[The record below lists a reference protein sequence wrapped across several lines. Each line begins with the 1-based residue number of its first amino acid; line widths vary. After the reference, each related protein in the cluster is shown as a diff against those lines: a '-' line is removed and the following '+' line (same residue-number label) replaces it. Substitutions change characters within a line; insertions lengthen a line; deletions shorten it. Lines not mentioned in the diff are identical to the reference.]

1 MHKVLFYRTSSGNEV
16 VLDLIRQLSAE
27 EKKVVGEDLKT
38 VQIGFPMGL
47 PLCRPLGDGFTRSDR
62 RCRRSVSSGSSSF
75 SIGRDRCC
83 WWCTRFSRRAPSCP
97 KPIWIWRG
105 SGRRNPDK
113 RNIRVAAKKKNDP
126 YEGFISLD
134 EFLDEEGIREEVTA
148 RAIKRVIAL
157 QLQQAMAERKL
168 SKARM
173 AELMETSRAQ
183 LARILDPE
191 EYNVTL
197 DTLARAAKV
206 LGRRLSVE
214 LN

>member
-1 MHKVLFYRTSSGNEV
+1 MADTKG
-16 VLDLIRQLSAE
+16 
-27 EKKVVGEDLKT
+27 
-38 VQIGFPMGL
+38 
-47 PLCRPLGDGFTRSDR
+47 
-62 RCRRSVSSGSSSF
+62 
-75 SIGRDRCC
+75 
-83 WWCTRFSRRAPSCP
+83 
-97 KPIWIWRG
+97 
-105 SGRRNPDK
+105 
-113 RNIRVAAKKKNDP
+113 DP
-126 YEGFISLD
+126 YEGWTSLD

-157 QLQQAMAERKL
+157 QLQQAMAEQKL

-191 EYNVTL
+191 EFNVTL

-214 LN
+214 LS